1 MTFQEQCDQYVDIIE
16 KGLRALLPQEEVF
29 CADEHMPQL
38 LSEAMRYSLL
48 AGGKRVRPVLMLAAA
63 KMLGVP
69 TREIITSACALEM
82 IHTYSLIHDDLPG
95 MDNDDYRRG
104 KLTNHKVYGAGQAI
118 LAGDGLLN
126 YAYECMLSDALN
138 YPENLRGH
146 LAAAMHIAR
155 RAGVTGMVAGQ
166 CIDLQCENGAH
177 TSAETLAYIHRHKTA
192 DLLTAPLEAACDL
205 AGASDEAR
213 NALLTYGRNI
223 GLAFQIEDDLL
234 DIEGDCQ
241 TLGKQTGMDAQ
252 RGKMTWPALYGVEE
266 SREMMEK
273 MWRDART
280 ALCFLGDRAAFLNG
294 FIDFLRERKN

>member
-1 MTFQEQCDQYVDIIE
+1 MTFQEQYDQYVATIE
-16 KGLRALLPQEEVF
+16 EGLCALMPQEAAF
-29 CADEHMPQL
+29 CADGCIPQL
-38 LSEAMRYSLL
+38 LNEAMRYSLL

-63 KMLGVP
+63 KMLGVS
-69 TREIITSACALEM
+69 TKEVLTSACALEM

-95 MDNDDYRRG
+95 MDDDDYRRG
-104 KLTNHKVYGAGQAI
+104 KPTNHKVYGAGQAI

-126 YAYECMLSDALN
+126 YAYECMLADALN

-146 LAAAMHIAR
+146 LTAAMHIAQ

-177 TSAETLAYIHRHKTA
+177 TSIETLAYIHQHKTA
-192 DLLTAPLEAACDL
+192 DLMTAPLEAACDL

-213 NALLTYGRNI
+213 CALLTYGRNI

-234 DIEGDCQ
+234 DIEGDSR

-266 SREMMEK
+266 SRVMLEGLLH
-273 MWRDART
+273 DARDS
-280 ALCFLGDRAAFLNG
+280 LDFLGDRAAFLHEL
-294 FIDFLRERKN
+294 IDFLRKRKN